1 MCKWIFHIIKVLA
14 LLALPAGAFG
24 QINTNQVLR
33 VGQNALYFEDY
44 VLSIQYFNQVIN
56 AKPYLPQ
63 PYLMRAIAKLNLD
76 DLDGAVADATHAIEL
91 NPFITD
97 AWEVRGVARQNK
109 GEARGAIADYD
120 EALKL
125 LPHNRQIMFN
135 RAMALTETTDTA
147 MAEEAFAEILRY
159 FPAFGNAYLGR
170 AKLLLAK
177 ADTVGASA
185 DIEKALSINPN
196 SLNGYILRASIAMGG
211 RRDYAGALADMDRA
225 VRLEPQLAGLYINR
239 AFLRYSLDDYFGAM
253 ADYDYALQL
262 EPSNPMALFNRSLLE
277 MEVGDNDKA
286 LRDLTKVLQL
296 EPSDYRARYN
306 RALVYSRKGEYDQA
320 IDDVDM
326 VIARFPDFAG
336 AYSLRSE
343 FWREKGELAKA
354 QKDYDKAWALAKA
367 AKNEEAAPDDTPNEL
382 TAEAAA
388 ERFNTLLTTENDTP
402 IQEEYNNQAIRGR
415 VQDRSVSAEIEP
427 LMELSYYS
435 SPNELKDN
443 TYYVKEVDDLNT
455 TRMLRFVVVVTPDPP
470 ALTDPSMIQRHFN
483 SIEYYNSYMASH
495 TPRAIDYLGRA
506 LDLVTVKNYDAAIAD
521 ADRALELT
529 PELAIAYMLRAQAR
543 YHSRPAEH
551 EDASLPGIKAARLM
565 QVLDDYNKAV
575 ELQPLNAVAWFDKGN
590 LLFELGDYTS
600 AIASYAKAIE
610 LNPQM
615 GEAYY
620 NRGYVMLKMG
630 NHASGIADLSKAGEL
645 GVVSAYNLLKRLR
658 VN

>member
-1 MCKWIFHIIKVLA
+1 MCKWILHIIRVLIVLA
-14 LLALPAGAFG
+14 VPVGALG
-24 QINTNQVLR
+24 QLNTNQVLR

-44 VLSIQYFNQVIN
+44 VLSIQYFNQVIT

-76 DLDGAVADATHAIEL
+76 DLDGAVADASHAIEL

-109 GEARGAIADYD
+109 GEAKEAIADYD

-135 RAMALTETTDTA
+135 RAMALCETSDTA
-147 MAEEAFAEILRY
+147 KAEEAFAEILRY
-159 FPAFGNAYLGR
+159 FPSFGNAYLGR

-196 SLNGYILRASIAMGG
+196 SLNGYILRASIAIDQ
-211 RRDYAGALADMDRA
+211 RRDYANALLDMDRA
-225 VRLEPQLAGLYINR
+225 VKLEPKLAGLYINR
-239 AFLRYSLDDYFGAM
+239 AYLRYSLDDYFGAM

-262 EPSNPMALFNRSLLE
+262 EPSNTMALFNRSLLE

-296 EPSDYRARYN
+296 EPGDYRARYN
-306 RALVYSRKGEYDQA
+306 RAVVLSRKGEYDDA
-320 IDDVDM
+320 IADVDM

-343 FWREKGELAKA
+343 FHREKGELAKA
-354 QKDYDKAWALAKA
+354 QLDYDKAWALAKA
-367 AKNEEAAPDDTPNEL
+367 AKNEDAAPDETPSEL

-388 ERFNTLLTTENDTP
+388 ERFNTLLTAENDTP

-415 VQDRSVSAEIEP
+415 VQDRTVSAEIEP

-435 SPNELKDN
+435 SPSELKDN
-443 TYYVKEVDDLNT
+443 TYYVKEVDDLNA
-455 TRMLRFVVVVTPDPP
+455 TRMLRFVVVATPNPP
-470 ALTDPSMIQRHFN
+470 QLTDPSMIQRHFN
-483 SIEYYNSYMASH
+483 SIDYYNSYMATH
-495 TPRAIDYLGRA
+495 TPRAVDYLGRA
-506 LDLVTVKNYDAAIAD
+506 LDFVTVKNYDAAISD
-521 ADRALELT
+521 ADRALALT
-529 PELAIAYMLRAQAR
+529 PDLAIAYMLRAQAR
-543 YHSRPAEH
+543 YHARLDHP
-551 EDASLPGIKAARLM
+551 DDVTLPGANAARLM
-565 QVLDDYNKAV
+565 LVLEDYNKAV

-590 LLFELGDYTS
+590 VLFELGDYTS

-610 LNPQM
+610 LQPDM

-630 NHASGIADLSKAGEL
+630 NTAPGIADLSKAGEL

-658 VN
+658 IN